1 MYSLGPVGSRGVPW
15 ERWACRI
22 YELENYVC
30 NDPWQVLS
38 QTRIESAMSLIRA
51 ASLAK
56 LLQSAKPPRVL
67 DSTWFLPNSPFAA
80 PEGSTTGALGN
91 FQNTRIPN
99 AQFFDLDSIGDAAI
113 APTSAHNLPTA
124 TVFGMTMVSPHPYPL
139 PPLISLQLPPT
150 NTDSR

>member
-1 MYSLGPVGSRGVPW
+1 
-15 ERWACRI
+15 
-22 YELENYVC
+22 
-30 NDPWQVLS
+30 VLS

-51 ASLAK
+51 SSLAK
-56 LLQSAKPPRVL
+56 LLQSAKPPRLL

-91 FQNTRIPN
+91 FQHTRIPN

-124 TVFGMTMVSPHPYPL
+124 TVFADTMVSPHPYPL
-139 PPLISLQLPPT
+139 PPLISLQPT
-150 NTDSR
+150 AC